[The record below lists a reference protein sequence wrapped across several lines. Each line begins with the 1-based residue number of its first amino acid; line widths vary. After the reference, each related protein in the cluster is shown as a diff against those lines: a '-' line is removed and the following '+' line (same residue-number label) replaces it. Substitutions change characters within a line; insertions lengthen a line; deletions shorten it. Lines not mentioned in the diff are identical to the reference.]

1 MHSGNYITSVMVY
14 VALGQLP
21 AQRNM
26 AYEHSWKHVLA
37 KWQHLGKR
45 SNLQETCKEYGI

>member
-1 MHSGNYITSVMVY
+1 MHSGNYSTFVMVS

-26 AYEHSWKHVLA
+26 AYEHVA
-37 KWQHLGKR
+37 G
-45 SNLQETCKEYGI
+45 NMF